1 MLNSTARTERRIER
15 SRIACDFN
23 NVQDL
28 IDLMR
33 KIMEKTS
40 EAMMETKDGSVE
52 DVLATI
58 GEELNTT
65 HGKLIK
71 LRGRLEGM

>member
-65 HGKLIK
+65 HGKPIK